1 MRELPVTLALSLLV
15 HAAAL
20 TWYVAMDH
28 SEPSRPVSR
37 TAATRDFV
45 EPVEDPP
52 VEVVLFDDDTVTQ
65 VPDADPT
72 LVATAVSLKR
82 ATAKTSPASVVAT
95 TRTTTELPPIAE
107 PPPTTTTTTPPG
119 TKKPSMLSM
128 RDGRPEPTIHRPG
141 SDGISDEALK
151 RMVDGEIPVKISNVP
166 GARENAAFDKAQARL
181 NNSGWVENA
190 TGEELTSAR
199 FDRAAARQAKREVE
213 LVEQKDGTHT
223 SDKTT
228 FKATVDRDGTV
239 TIKDKGNWQRK
250 GLLSAEFD
258 VTDAFMRSHGQDPYA
273 SAKREYL
280 DRTSDQRFEIGKRY
294 RTEQL
299 GQSAQYMAQN
309 LAQLW
314 AMTTDVAK
322 RKDGLFALW
331 DECAETGD
339 DELVAGGAQA
349 RRLLINWVHAKRVV
363 FTQVE
368 LAAFNKQRKSKSTFA
383 P

>member
-1 MRELPVTLALSLLV
+1 MRELPITLALSLLV
-15 HAAAL
+15 HTAAL

-45 EPVEDPP
+45 EPLEDPP

-65 VPDADPT
+65 VPDADPV
-72 LVATAVSLKR
+72 LVATAVSPRR
-82 ATAKTSPASVVAT
+82 AAAKPSSVSVTT
-95 TRTTTELPPIAE
+95 TRTTTELPPVSE
-107 PPPTTTTTTPPG
+107 PPPTTPTTDK
-119 TKKPSMLSM
+119 KKPSMLSM

-181 NNSGWVENA
+181 HNSGWVENA

-213 LVEQKDGTHT
+213 LVEQKDGTYT

-228 FKATVDRDGTV
+228 FKATVNRDGTV
-239 TIKDKGNWQRK
+239 AIKDKGNWQRK

-258 VTDAFMRSHGQDPYA
+258 VTDAFMRNHGQDPYA
-273 SAKREYL
+273 SEKRSYL
-280 DRTSDQRFEIGKRY
+280 DRTRDQRVEIGKRY